1 MSKKRPPKDPYPHF
15 GTNSREPIPAKL
27 HTAKELDALLR
38 KHARKAMKMS
48 AAKESGLNEE
58 GSS

>member
-1 MSKKRPPKDPYPHF
+1 MSKKRPPKGPYPHF
-15 GTNSREPIPAKL
+15 GTSREPISAKL
-27 HTAKELDALLR
+27 YTAKELDALLR
-38 KHARKAMKMS
+38 KHAMKAMKMS

>member
-27 HTAKELDALLR
+27 YTAKELDALLR
-38 KHARKAMKMS
+38 KHAMKIKRA
-48 AAKESGLNEE
+48 AAKKSGLSEE
-58 GSS
+58 G

>member
-15 GTNSREPIPAKL
+15 GTNSREPIPARL
-27 HTAKELDALLR
+27 YTAKELDALLR
-38 KHARKAMKMS
+38 KHAMS
-48 AAKESGLNEE
+48 AAKEAGLDEE

>member
-1 MSKKRPPKDPYPHF
+1 MSKKRHPKAPYPHF

-27 HTAKELDALLR
+27 YTAKELDALLR
-38 KHARKAMKMS
+38 KHARKMF
-48 AAKESGLNEE
+48 AAKESGLNKE